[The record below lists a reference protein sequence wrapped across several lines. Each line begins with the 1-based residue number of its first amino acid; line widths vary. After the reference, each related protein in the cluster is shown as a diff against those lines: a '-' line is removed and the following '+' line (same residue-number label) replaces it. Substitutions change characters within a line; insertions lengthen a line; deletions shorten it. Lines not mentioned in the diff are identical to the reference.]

1 MSSSNEAGSSA
12 SRNVAGFDLGLA
24 APTTAMAGTIQNL
37 FQLAGVSPPSPPV
50 SLLRVHTLLTCAMQS
65 ISRSHSSC
73 TCAMHAFLTGLTYLY
88 VAVLLTVVGGFVT
101 VLLTVVG
108 GLFTVTLDAVLRGL
122 YDVTVTVLNVTVVG
136 G

>member
-1 MSSSNEAGSSA
+1 
-12 SRNVAGFDLGLA
+12 
-24 APTTAMAGTIQNL
+24 
-37 FQLAGVSPPSPPV
+37 
-50 SLLRVHTLLTCAMQS
+50 
-65 ISRSHSSC
+65 
-73 TCAMHAFLTGLTYLY
+73 MHAFLTGLTYLY